1 MQKLLLSACVAL
13 AVVATA
19 LPLVAAPPAPSQDT
33 TGRTDQP
40 SMTNPSSS
48 QSMTN
53 PSSSQTT
60 AQSAANVRASK
71 VVGTTV
77 NDAQGESLG
86 EIEDLAVC
94 PKTGKVTHA
103 VVGAGGIL
111 GMGETKH
118 VVPWQAFRVSLH
130 APAGTQPD
138 QTTAAGR
145 LEKPQITLNVSKDR
159 LQNAPKFEKADWAKF
174 ENEQWVKQ
182 IDSYYNV
189 TSTDTD
195 DATQSGQSGS
205 TQPYGSTQQSGST
218 TQSRSTQQSG
228 TMAQSGQTGSTAQ
241 SGKVTVQKASE
252 LVGMNVRNN
261 SGNEIG
267 ECEDIVFNSKT
278 GRIQYV
284 ALSFDELGTGDKYY
298 ALPFNSV
305 AFSHEANDPNNRFIL
320 CNVSQTELARHQ
332 GFSENDWPRTASEG
346 WETIR
351 R

>member
-1 MQKLLLSACVAL
+1 MQRLLVSACVAL
-13 AVVATA
+13 AVVAMA
-19 LPLVAAPPAPSQDT
+19 LPLVAAPPAPSQGT
-33 TGRTDQP
+33 TGRTNQP
-40 SMTNPSSS
+40 SVTNPSSS

-53 PSSSQTT
+53 PLSSQST
-60 AQSAANVRASK
+60 AQSDANVRASK
-71 VVGTTV
+71 VVGATV
-77 NDAQGESLG
+77 NDTQGESLG

-94 PKTGKVTHA
+94 PRTGKVTHA

-138 QTTAAGR
+138 QTTAGGR
-145 LEKPQITLNVSKDR
+145 LEKPEITLNVSKDR

-182 IDSYYNV
+182 VDSYYNV
-189 TSTDTD
+189 TSSDTGSSTRSD
-195 DATQSGQSGS
+195 QSSTSGQYDQSSQSGS
-205 TQPYGSTQQSGST
+205 TQRSGSMT
-218 TQSRSTQQSG
+218 
-228 TMAQSGQTGSTAQ
+228 QSGQTGSTAQ
-241 SGKVTVQKASE
+241 SAKVTVQKASE

-267 ECEDIVFNSKT
+267 ECEDIVFDSKS

-298 ALPFNSV
+298 ALPFNSI

-332 GFSENDWPRTASEG
+332 GFSENNWPRTASEG